1 MTGDQYELSFTKD
14 ELRLLADSL
23 RHYAQSRSDTDSKIF
38 ALYVRMCLH
47 TRDEEEEE
55 ETL

>member
-1 MTGDQYELSFTKD
+1 MTEDHYELSFTKD

-23 RHYAQSRSDTDSKIF
+23 RHYAQSRGDTDSKIF

-47 TRDEEEEE
+47 TREEE